1 MINNAIKFTDKDK
14 RINININ
21 LKNDSNN
28 KQTILFEVKDEGL
41 GIAIDKQSIT
51 PPIN

>member
-1 MINNAIKFTDKDK
+1 MFNIHKLKQVLSNLINNAIKFTDKDK

-28 KQTILFEVKDEGL
+28 KQTILLK
-41 GIAIDKQSIT
+41 
-51 PPIN
+51 